1 MKEGREMKKWRT
13 EALEAGEKR
22 KKGEFDEVLSA
33 DRERWYGKEG
43 EDGAVEESNGKK
55 RNGVSYEK

>member
-1 MKEGREMKKWRT
+1 MKKWRT

-55 RNGVSYEK
+55 RSGVSNEN